1 MTRKDYIRIAK
12 AVFYAPIDD
21 EARANVALELS
32 SELKMDNS
40 NFDIRKFMEACT
52 GESYNG

>member
-1 MTRKDYIRIAK
+1 VTRKDYIKLAK
-12 AVFYAPIDD
+12 AVYNAPIDD
-21 EARANVALELS
+21 EARANVALELA

>member
-1 MTRKDYIRIAK
+1 VTRKDYIRIAK

-21 EARANVALELS
+21 EARANVALELAI
-32 SELKMDNS
+32 ELKIDNS
-40 NFDIRKFMEACT
+40 NFDMGKFMKACT

>member
-1 MTRKDYIRIAK
+1 MTRKDYIKLAK
-12 AVFYAPIDD
+12 AVYNAPIDD